1 MDIRNCRRCDRIYQH
16 RGSKY
21 CPNCM
26 LELDEIFVKVRDYIY
41 DNPNATVLEV
51 SEALDVEENI
61 ILEFLKEGR
70 LELSSP
76 GLDYLCE
83 RCEKPIT
90 TGRYCN
96 DCIQELDRG
105 MREGLEAPGGNPRGL
120 GKDSKRM
127 HTADFRRRRGIR

>member
-70 LELSSP
+70 LEPSSRS
-76 GLDYLCE
+76 GLPL
-83 RCEKPIT
+83 
-90 TGRYCN
+90 
-96 DCIQELDRG
+96 
-105 MREGLEAPGGNPRGL
+105 
-120 GKDSKRM
+120 
-127 HTADFRRRRGIR
+127 